1 MKRENSFLETNGK
14 KIDYLNILTNLGTT
28 LQVPE
33 KVEKGLEK
41 FIYVFYGNERMQKVT
56 DERKKMFLQKF
67 TNEKKI
73 DDLSLLPP

>member
-1 MKRENSFLETNGK
+1 MA
-14 KIDYLNILTNLGTT
+14 KIDYLNIFTNLGTT

-41 FIYVFYGNERMQKVT
+41 FIFVFHGNERMQKVN
-56 DERKKMFLQKF
+56 DMRKKTFLQKF

-73 DDLSLLPP
+73 ADLSLLPP